1 VARLD
6 TDGRIVR
13 EGSQVQLGGN
23 DSYTSVC
30 RKHHKLGIVRRPQ
43 S

>member
-6 TDGRIVR
+6 AQGNVVR

-30 RKHHKLGIVRRPQ
+30 RKHHKLGIVRVPE
-43 S
+43 

>member
-1 VARLD
+1 MV
-6 TDGRIVR
+6 T

-30 RKHHKLGIVRRPQ
+30 RKHHKLGIIRRP
-43 S
+43 SSDC